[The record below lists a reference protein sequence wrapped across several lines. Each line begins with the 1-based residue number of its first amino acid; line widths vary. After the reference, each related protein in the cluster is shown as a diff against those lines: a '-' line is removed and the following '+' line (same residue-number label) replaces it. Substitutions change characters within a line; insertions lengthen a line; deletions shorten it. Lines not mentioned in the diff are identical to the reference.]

1 VIIALHRTYCV
12 FGPISSHTRGNR
24 NKKEALLKKIEEV
37 EAIQQFEFR
46 RPTSIS
52 HPFLRKY
59 ANVVDHNVAVSLK
72 NYFTEL
78 IKCCCLYES
87 KRETCR
93 GSAKAQKLSLA
104 LDSFKKSAR
113 EAQAV
118 LNEHLDER
126 FGTVYR
132 MKGIN
137 SHIVNTYSI
146 DLAVDAAARALYATG
161 TIDREIADQKMD
173 VDQYLQNTT
182 EMINFHL
189 YNRNLEEMEML
200 VVSFCVC
207 KTFFAS

>member
-1 VIIALHRTYCV
+1 MFNDNTVALHRTYCV
-12 FGPISSHTRGNR
+12 FGSILSHTRGNR

-37 EAIQQFEFR
+37 EAIQQFEFS

-59 ANVVDHNVAVSLK
+59 ANVVDHSVAVSLK

-78 IKCCCLYES
+78 VKCCCLYES

-126 FGTVYR
+126 FGTV
-132 MKGIN
+132 
-137 SHIVNTYSI
+137 
-146 DLAVDAAARALYATG
+146 
-161 TIDREIADQKMD
+161 
-173 VDQYLQNTT
+173 
-182 EMINFHL
+182 
-189 YNRNLEEMEML
+189 
-200 VVSFCVC
+200 
-207 KTFFAS
+207 